1 MMTEIFAQ
9 GDLLIER
16 VGDVAPS
23 GIVEE
28 NADGTALVLLEG
40 EATGH
45 AHAIRERV
53 TMFRDDRLAR
63 DIPAGLYVGHV
74 RVGSAYARVT
84 HEEHGP
90 ITLPRGTY
98 RVRRQRELG
107 PRDARRTSRSRRS
120 NGRRLAAIGRG
131 GRRSG
136 ARPSLPIAARPRRAC
151 GLPIRPRD

>member
-9 GDLLIER
+9 GDLLLER
-16 VGDVAPS
+16 VPDVTPS
-23 GIVEE
+23 GTVEQNRE
-28 NADGTALVLLEG
+28 GAALVLLEG

-53 TMFRDDRLAR
+53 TLFRDDSLAR

-74 RVGSAYARVT
+74 QVGSAYARVT

-107 PRDARRTSRSRRS
+107 PRDARV
-120 NGRRLAAIGRG
+120 LA
-131 GRRSG
+131 
-136 ARPSLPIAARPRRAC
+136 
-151 GLPIRPRD
+151 D